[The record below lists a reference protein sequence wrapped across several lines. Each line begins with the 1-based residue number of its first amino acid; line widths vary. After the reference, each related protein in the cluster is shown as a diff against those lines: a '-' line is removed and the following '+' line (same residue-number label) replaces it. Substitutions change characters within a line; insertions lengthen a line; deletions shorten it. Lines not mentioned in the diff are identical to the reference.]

1 MYAWR
6 NLQSKSIVAAFMNMR
21 AHPTHKT
28 EENSPKRLSA
38 KKLTPTKATPTD
50 SHSA

>member
-21 AHPTHKT
+21 AQQSDKA
-28 EENSPKRLSA
+28 EEKAPK
-38 KKLTPTKATPTD
+38 KHYPTKATATKL
-50 SHSA
+50 HSA